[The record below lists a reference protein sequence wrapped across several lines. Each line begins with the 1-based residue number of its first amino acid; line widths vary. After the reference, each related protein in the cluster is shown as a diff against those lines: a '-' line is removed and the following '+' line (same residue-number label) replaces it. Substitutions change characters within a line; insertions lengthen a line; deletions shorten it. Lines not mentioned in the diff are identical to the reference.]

1 MWNDMFE
8 RLRRRMTLMYAFIF
22 GMLILLVVGITYCL
36 VWYAVLMHEKKD
48 LVAQIYHEAAE
59 YVATEEAPVSDV
71 AIKNGSMLAFL
82 VKPDDKTVVLDQLQ
96 GAAAGDILKNHRED
110 WPESDDSA
118 EMLRIRNNM
127 GERYRYLVAVA
138 PVKDGDRVIGRLYM
152 FKNMEFYYKAAY
164 ETLLVLLCIALVL
177 FIPAS
182 LLGYWLSKRNIRPIQ
197 LMYEKQKQFT
207 ADASHEMR
215 TPLAVMNLAVEGLVD
230 DKESRYS
237 EFAVS
242 TLKMLHTEVKRL
254 SSLTGTLMK
263 LVRCDELNESLAR
276 EVFDIGGLCKNIT
289 EQLALVAENKHQILE
304 YIGPEKL
311 LYKGNRES
319 INMLLVILLDN
330 AIKYSPDGTSVKLVL
345 KSRKNALDISVYD
358 EGIGIS
364 DQDKKKIFDR
374 FFRVDKVRNREKGGL
389 GLGLS
394 LAQSIVNLHR
404 GKIFAE
410 DNLPR
415 GTVMRVVL
423 YKQQ

>member
-1 MWNDMFE
+1 MLNNVFE
-8 RLRRRMTLMYAFIF
+8 QMRKKMTFTYAVIF
-22 GMLILLVVGITYCL
+22 GTLILFVVAATYAL
-36 VWYAVLMHEKKD
+36 IWYKVLENEKD
-48 LVAQIYHEAAE
+48 SLIRQIYHEAEE
-59 YVATEEAPVSDV
+59 YVATGEAPVSRISIEDGV
-71 AIKNGSMLAFL
+71 MLA
-82 VKPDDKTVVLDQLQ
+82 
-96 GAAAGDILKNHRED
+96 
-110 WPESDDSA
+110 
-118 EMLRIRNNM
+118 
-127 GERYRYLVAVA
+127 YLVSTDEKKVLMDQMKGAIVEKDLKRQMPSWPQEDNSAFIMSAKGDNGESYHYLAGVA
-138 PVKDGDRVIGRLYM
+138 PVLDNDKPVARLYM
-152 FKNMEFYYKAAY
+152 FKNMDFYYFAAF
-164 ETLLVLLCIALVL
+164 ETFTILLSVAFIL
-177 FIPAS
+177 FVVACWG
-182 LLGYWLSKRNIRPIQ
+182 GYVMSKKNIQPIYR
-197 LMYEKQKQFT
+197 MYEKQKQFT

-276 EVFDIGGLCKNIT
+276 EVFDIGGLCKNVT
-289 EQLALVAENKHQILE
+289 EQLALVAENKRQILE

-330 AIKYSPDGTSVKLVL
+330 AIKYSSDGTSVKLVL

-404 GKIFAE
+404 GRIFAE

>member
-1 MWNDMFE
+1 MWNNMFE
-8 RLRRRMTLMYAFIF
+8 RLRRRMTLMYALIF

-59 YVATEEAPVSDV
+59 YVDTEEAPVSDV

-96 GAAAGDILKNHRED
+96 GAAVGDILKNHRED

-230 DKESRYS
+230 DKESSYS

-242 TLKMLHTEVKRL
+242 TLKMLNTEVKRL

-276 EVFDIGGLCKNIT
+276 EVFDIGGLCKNVT
-289 EQLALVAENKHQILE
+289 EQLALVAENKRQTLE

-345 KSRKNALDISVYD
+345 KSLKNALDISVYD

-374 FFRVDKVRNREKGGL
+374 FFRVD
-389 GLGLS
+389 
-394 LAQSIVNLHR
+394 
-404 GKIFAE
+404 
-410 DNLPR
+410 
-415 GTVMRVVL
+415 
-423 YKQQ
+423 